1 MNNYFSRK
9 STLCAAA
16 LGATFLALLT
26 GCQDEEFGYTADQI
40 KYERNFTQKYGEI
53 PGNKNWD
60 LSTIGKHYENGGG
73 DGTRAGN
80 ATLTENTH
88 YSKNFGYWEVPMK
101 TVRWMEKAL
110 IEGNDNRYLGSS
122 FILQFPDNDFAIIP
136 IYQGRSG
143 INSELE
149 VKINGYNIQSVWG
162 RSEGFLINDKALTES
177 EAESL
182 SAPTSSNITSN
193 NNTWDSTNKKFAKD
207 NKWHTLGYY
216 NGVLNATDYE
226 NSHRGTE
233 EVLADGTKGYV
244 HYPTYACYTDE
255 AHRIMTKPIL
265 FKKEKIAST
274 GHPYMYLS
282 LHNTGKH
289 VIENR
294 DGVDKIW
301 DTNIWLDE
309 RGANVWTTIGDRLTS
324 INPEKRM
331 LAINIPSSDR
341 PSPSE
346 LPNLGNGKNPSQVI
360 MVACEDANGIA
371 TDNDVNDVV
380 FLLVGYPNAPTII
393 PTKEVIKKRYMCEDL
408 GATDDFDFNDI
419 VIDVTQTMEYELVT
433 APANMENETFNDR
446 ENPSTAIDVEI
457 DRMIP
462 LDGKNGTRDTK
473 VQTAKLTHVC
483 GTLPFRIQVGDF
495 LFPWVNDP
503 THFYGVRSTLAD
515 DNAYQCL
522 SLSHASHAT
531 RSGDSKYEN
540 GHKIG
545 WNPNE
550 ERIICGNT
558 WNPET
563 NNIKVIVDWTKSGWP
578 AQKGVLS
585 SVVTPTANESEIYG
599 TSDSEFADLSN
610 GRVVVVNFPKPGN
623 VPYII
628 ATDQDVPWMKER
640 EDIPTE
646 WVTTGDITARNG
658 NQATAGSNFYMEN
671 YNQSN
676 NKNEGY
682 IWEGEVTGLAN
693 TTGVEFKPGSPEVL
707 AIAQAYAT
715 IKDINDPNNADSYE
729 NNDSWHGFYLLKVYT
744 EDMGLGEDHRGYIGL
759 KGIGTNGW
767 EPLTANDPDGYIQGG
782 IQTGGYLNTD
792 GLRCTTI
799 YLTPAQFDAIV
810 GNDGLATNGKGL
822 VVTSLTN
829 GLVIRRISMQ
839 RPPIVDESNKNGTA
853 DAGYLLHITVP
864 TVNSDGGIGSI
875 KAMNHRERIVT
886 DRDDADQVSRARIPF
901 GESKYQ
907 TNEQVILTAVP
918 DRGNILDHWV
928 IDGTNNNNSGASNP
942 NILTLTMNSNHTV
955 TAVFAHAEDPQLTII
970 PNNKNNGALTTDT
983 TLTITKGSTFSLQAV
998 SRHWRMQL
1006 DTYGG
1011 DPQIATLSA
1020 RNGQVNG
1027 SGNTFHWIDIT
1038 GVETGTTEFVAYLR
1052 DGIQEENGSNVRYGA
1067 SDELHI
1073 KVNVVEGYPTLTTT
1087 FTNENMYHAWSHFNE
1102 TAYITEWA
1110 PNHDV
1115 VIGDGSVTG
1124 RNYVDL
1130 SSANVLVAT
1139 VGRFDNFRFLFNRQA
1154 MEGNGDYLE
1163 QNSANEWQRNYMRIV
1178 NVSGNKRQFIID
1190 LKAMR
1195 TKEGKNYTH
1204 LNAIKGSGEITLQ
1217 LDNYACQAETDWET
1231 IQTTIS
1237 TNTTDAKKLGIAD
1250 IFTWHEENRH
1260 STEAQVSGRDEANYI
1275 WCKTGTDS
1283 DIANGDPV
1291 CGYNGGTLSDFIDL
1305 TAANF
1310 LIVKIEKSNDNKDG
1324 LAYLINR
1331 GCNGGWDTPHS
1342 VDVTLPI
1349 NNGSQQEN
1357 SNLCHAVK
1365 HGDSWYY
1372 VLDLRKHRS
1381 NHGINYSHLNGL
1393 IRRYADLH
1401 APKVLDVWSDSRNS
1415 PAVAGYKE
1423 HLYGTTVSFTDAGV
1437 NNDNERWMTI
1447 TAGDISKAL
1456 NYSCN
1461 NNVIIT
1467 FDYHGVGEIPHSF
1480 EIKGKDKTWELREWG
1495 GSWNTSICSFDATNE
1510 IITFTISKSDFE
1522 TYFQGIG
1529 GSGWQSH
1536 FQFGKHC
1543 KAPTAVHISKN

>member
-1 MNNYFSRK
+1 MNTYITQKNS
-9 STLCAAA
+9 LCAAA
-16 LGATFLALLT
+16 LGAMALALLPS
-26 GCQDEEFGYTADQI
+26 CQDEDFGYTAEEI
-40 KYERNFTQKYGEI
+40 RYERNFTQKYGEI
-53 PGNKNWD
+53 ASDKSWD
-60 LSTIGKHYENGGG
+60 LSTIGKHYDT
-73 DGTRAGN
+73 DGNETRAGGSHTN
-80 ATLTENTH
+80 LTENTH

-101 TVRWMEKAL
+101 TVRWMQKAL

-122 FILQFPDNDFAIIP
+122 FVLQIPNNDFAIIP

-149 VKINGYNIQSVWG
+149 VKINGYNIQSVWS
-162 RSEGFLINDKALTES
+162 RSEGILINDKALTES
-177 EAESL
+177 EAQSL
-182 SAPTSSNITSN
+182 SAPTSSNTTSD
-193 NNTWDSTNKKFAKD
+193 NNTWDATNHCFNKD
-207 NKWHTLGYY
+207 YKWHTLGYY
-216 NGVLNATDYE
+216 NGVISATDYE
-226 NSHRGTE
+226 EENRGSE

-244 HYPTYACYTDE
+244 HYPTYSCYTDE
-255 AHRIMTKPIL
+255 AYRIMTKPIL
-265 FKKEKIAST
+265 FKKEQIAAGSN
-274 GHPYMYLS
+274 PYMYLS

-289 VIENR
+289 VIKKEN
-294 DGVDKIW
+294 GVDKVW
-301 DTNIWLDE
+301 DTNIWLDP

-346 LPNLGNGKNPSQVI
+346 MPELNGKTPSQVI
-360 MVACEDANGIA
+360 MIACEDANGVA

-419 VIDVTQTMEYELVT
+419 VLDVTQTMEYQLVT
-433 APANMENETFNDR
+433 TPTDKESDTFNDI
-446 ENPSTAIDVEI
+446 EDPNADIDVEI
-457 DRMIP
+457 AQMIP
-462 LDGKNGTRDTK
+462 LDGTNGTRDTK

-483 GTLPFRIQVGDF
+483 GTLPFRVQVGDY

-503 THFYGVRSTLAD
+503 THFYGVRETLAD
-515 DNAYQCL
+515 DTKYQCINH
-522 SLSHASHAT
+522 SGHAAPQQHAPT
-531 RSGDSKYEN
+531 RAGDSKYEE

-550 ERIICGNT
+550 ERIICGHT

-578 AQKGVLS
+578 AQKGVLGS
-585 SVVTPTANESEIYG
+585 ITKPDANESEIYG

-610 GRVVVVNFPKPGN
+610 GRVVVVNFPKPGQ

-658 NQATAGSNFYMEN
+658 NQATAGSNFYME
-671 YNQSN
+671 YFGQSG
-676 NKNEGY
+676 NKNEGF
-682 IWEGEVTGLAN
+682 IWEGEITGLAN
-693 TTGVEFKPGSPEVL
+693 TTGVELKPGSPEVL
-707 AIAQAYAT
+707 AIAQAYGT
-715 IKDINDPNNADSYE
+715 VKDINDLDNAEGYE
-729 NNDSWHGFYLLKVYT
+729 QLDTWHGYYLLKVYT
-744 EDMGLGEDHRGYIGL
+744 EDMGLGDDHLGYIGL
-759 KGIGTNGW
+759 KGIGANGW
-767 EPLTANDPDGYIQGG
+767 EPLTADDPDGYIQGPVQDG
-782 IQTGGYLNTD
+782 SYLSYLDSN
-792 GLRCTTI
+792 LRCTTI
-799 YLTPAQFDAIV
+799 FLTPEQFNAIV

-839 RPPIVDESNKNGTA
+839 RALSDWSN
-853 DAGYLLHITVP
+853 
-864 TVNSDGGIGSI
+864 VNSSIDNGKYLTINTPSAGGSI
-875 KAMNHRERIVT
+875 KAQNSQRVILNRNNASDVE
-886 DRDDADQVSRARIPF
+886 RARIPF
-901 GESKYQ
+901 AKARFM
-907 TNEQVILTAVP
+907 TNEAVKLTAVP
-918 DRGNILDHWV
+918 EKGYVLDYWV
-928 IDGTNNNNSGASNP
+928 INSSNSDAL
-942 NILTLTMNSNHTV
+942 NEKTITMNNDYTV
-955 TAVFAHAEDPQLTII
+955 SAVFAPAKDPALCIQ
-970 PNNKNNGALTTDT
+970 PNNKANSGGLATDT
-983 TLTITKGSTFSLQAV
+983 VITITKGSTFSLEA
-998 SRHWRMQL
+998 SSMHWSEKL
-1006 DTYGG
+1006 ETNGG
-1011 DPQIATLSA
+1011 DIRVATLST
-1020 RNGQVNG
+1020 RNANKDGVG
-1027 SGNTFHWIDIT
+1027 TRHWIDIT
-1038 GVETGTTEFVAYLR
+1038 GVEVGTTEFSAYLK
-1052 DGIQEENGSNVRYGA
+1052 DGWNQGESGADKRYGVSA
-1067 SDELHI
+1067 ELHI
-1073 KVNVVEGYPTLTTT
+1073 KVNVIDGYPTLT
-1087 FTNENMYHAWSHFNE
+1087 NELKNEEMYHAWSHFDE

-1110 PNHDV
+1110 PNHNET
-1115 VIGDGSVTG
+1115 IGDGSVTG

-1139 VGRFDNFRFLFNRQA
+1139 VGRFDNLRFLFNRQSL
-1154 MEGNGDYLE
+1154 EGGSNAGTTLE
-1163 QNSANEWQRNYMRIV
+1163 QNSANEWQRDYMRIV
-1178 NVSGNKRQFIID
+1178 NVSGDKRQFIID
-1190 LKAMR
+1190 LKTMR

-1204 LNAIKGSGEITLQ
+1204 LNAIKGTAVSLQ
-1217 LDNYACQAETDWET
+1217 IDNYVCQAETDWNT
-1231 IQTTIS
+1231 IQTVIQ

-1250 IFTWHEENRH
+1250 IFTWQEENRH
-1260 STEAQVSGRDEANYI
+1260 STEAQVSGRDEAHYI

-1283 DIANGDPV
+1283 DIAKGDPV

-1310 LIVKIEKSNDNKDG
+1310 LIVKIDKSNDNNDG
-1324 LAYLINR
+1324 LTFLINR

-1365 HGDSWYY
+1365 YGDNWYY

-1381 NHGINYSHLNGL
+1381 HHGINYSHLNSL
-1393 IRRYADLH
+1393 IRRYADHLH

-1415 PAVAGYKE
+1415 PAVAGYKDY
-1423 HLYGTTVSFTDAGV
+1423 LYGTTVSFTDDGV

-1447 TAGDISKAL
+1447 ESGNIVKAL
-1456 NYSCN
+1456 SWSCD

-1480 EIKGKDKTWELREWG
+1480 EIKGKNKTWELREWG
-1495 GSWNTSICSFDATNE
+1495 GAWNTSICSFDATNE
-1510 IITFTISKSDFE
+1510 IITFKISKSDFE
-1522 TYFQGIG
+1522 TYFQGFDG
-1529 GSGWQSH
+1529 NGWQSP